1 MHTILGGR
9 SYYPEDVALSFSDFQ
24 TLVRE
29 GFNTIAVTETL
40 QLDRDTP
47 VSIYQ
52 RFNDGRAFCLLESAA
67 LGDDTGRYSFIGL
80 DRQWRLYSYGDD
92 VRLEGRDD
100 AVVDRGPMATLRA
113 ILATYRTHAPSD
125 LPSFFG
131 GAVGFVTYDY
141 VRRLEDLPRAEDPT
155 PWPDVDFS
163 FPGSVLI
170 CDHLR
175 HSTTVVVLAT
185 LTDGVSPREAFDAA
199 SERLASIVAALLAP
213 GPTLDPLIERMVATA
228 PSQRERIDVREIA
241 AKLSNFSLA
250 QYRDVV
256 TRAREYIFAGDIFQV
271 VPSQQFTRPTSVD
284 PLTLYRVLRALNPSP
299 YMYLLDTG
307 DSQVVGASPEMLVRV
322 ENGEVTTRPIAGTRP
337 RGASDAADRALEAEI
352 LADDKEIAEHVMLVD
367 LGRNDIGRVSVPG
380 TVRVQRLAHV
390 ERFSHLMHLVSQVTG
405 RLRDGL
411 DAFDAFDALF
421 PAGTLSGAPKVRAME
436 IIDEFE
442 PVRRGPYGG
451 ALGYFSLRADADFAI
466 TIRTVSLRNGIATVQ
481 AGGGIVADSRPDFEY
496 QECIS
501 KASAPL
507 LALEI
512 VDPLASAPG
521 HSSTLRGT

>member
-1 MHTILGGR
+1 MPLT
-9 SYYPEDVALSFSDFQ
+9 FSDFDS
-24 TLVRE
+24 LVIE
-29 GFNTIAVTETL
+29 GFNTIALTETL

-52 RFNDGRAFCLLESAA
+52 RFADGRAFFLLESAA

-80 DRQWRLYSYGDD
+80 DRLWRLHAYGDEIQI
-92 VRLEGRDD
+92 EGCDH
-100 AVVDRGPMATLRA
+100 VVNPHGALPTLRDL
-113 ILATYRTHAPSD
+113 LATYRTHAPSD
-125 LPSFFG
+125 LPAFFG

-141 VRRLEDLPRAEDPT
+141 VRRLENLPRRDDAS

-175 HSTTVVVLAT
+175 HSTTVVVLVSVK
-185 LTDGVSPREAFDAA
+185 DGAITHDAFTEGTA
-199 SERLASIVAALLAP
+199 RLDSIVSTLLAP
-213 GPTLDPLIERMVATA
+213 APMTDPLIERLVATA
-228 PSQRERIDVREIA
+228 PTQRANIDVRTLA
-241 AKLSNFSLA
+241 ASLSNFTLES
-250 QYRDVV
+250 YSDVV
-256 TRAREYIFAGDIFQV
+256 ARARAYIYAGDVFQV
-271 VPSQQFTRPTSVD
+271 VPSQQFTRPTDVS

-299 YMYLLDTG
+299 YMYLVDTG
-307 DSQVVGASPEMLVRV
+307 ESQIVGASPEMLVRV
-322 ENGEVTTRPIAGTRP
+322 SGGEVTTRPIAGTRP
-337 RGASDAADRALEAEI
+337 RGATDAADAALEAEI
-352 LADDKEIAEHVMLVD
+352 LHDEKEIAEHVMLVD
-367 LGRNDIGRVSVPG
+367 LGRNDVGRVSRPG
-380 TVRVQRLAHV
+380 TVRVERLAHV

-451 ALGYFSLRADADFAI
+451 ALGYFSLRGDADFAI
-466 TIRTVSLRNGIATVQ
+466 TIRTVSLRGGVATVQ
-481 AGGGIVADSRPDFEY
+481 AGGGIVADSKPDFEY
-496 QECIS
+496 EECIS

-512 VDPLASAPG
+512 VDPMSRHSPA
-521 HSSTLRGT
+521 SSTSEA